1 MPNGEI
7 PYKAAVGIWKKAPIG
22 GEFAPSNDM
31 EEMLGA
37 DFAQTLDLIRE
48 SHMTFIGPHTPLGY
62 EKLLEETQTIKENL
76 GYRYWIS
83 HMDVEME
90 YASQKFE
97 VRLTWEND
105 GTAPIYF
112 PWMAMMYVYDKDG
125 NRKYWEEIEID
136 LTELM
141 PGESLCTVNHIPFN
155 DLFREGYTIGIG
167 ILDPM
172 TGEPSI
178 ELCMNQNY
186 QNGINIIYLFDGKNG
201 TTLGMD

>member
-7 PYKAAVGIWKKAPIG
+7 PYKAAVGIRKKAPIG

-62 EKLLEETQTIKENL
+62 EKLLEETQTIKEIWDTATGSRIWMWKWSMPARIRSPSDL
-76 GYRYWIS
+76 G
-83 HMDVEME
+83 
-90 YASQKFE
+90 
-97 VRLTWEND
+97 ND

-136 LTELM
+136 LT
-141 PGESLCTVNHIPFN
+141 
-155 DLFREGYTIGIG
+155 D
-167 ILDPM
+167 
-172 TGEPSI
+172 
-178 ELCMNQNY
+178 
-186 QNGINIIYLFDGKNG
+186 
-201 TTLGMD
+201 

>member
-1 MPNGEI
+1 
-7 PYKAAVGIWKKAPIG
+7 
-22 GEFAPSNDM
+22 
-31 EEMLGA
+31 
-37 DFAQTLDLIRE
+37 
-48 SHMTFIGPHTPLGY
+48 
-62 EKLLEETQTIKENL
+62 
-76 GYRYWIS
+76 
-83 HMDVEME
+83 ME

-186 QNGINIIYLFDGKNG
+186 QNGINIIYSFDGKNG